1 MIDSINMKAQRV
13 VLAFILVLLSLLRLT
28 FDDNNDDDDVVFTAT
43 TPTDNGYRRY
53 I

>member
-13 VLAFILVLLSLLRLT
+13 VLAFILVLLSLLRLI
-28 FDDNNDDDDVVFTAT
+28 FDDDNDDDVIFTAT
-43 TPTDNGYRRY
+43 TPADNGYRRY